1 MTKSKSKGPASAK
14 PKSTAKTSPKTVVLF
29 GADEF
34 GKPRAARFVDA
45 DQALLAKAAEALHLR
60 LVPVA
65 NLELDEIARKL
76 PIGRLHAN
84 GEGLVPFVRG
94 DLYCELVGVTVGNQQ
109 APNDLKSSKG
119 LPTNVDELAPGHLV
133 LAHETLECGWWEA
146 VVVDRKNDLVTL
158 RYRDFPNYP
167 PLIRHLSAVALICPT
182 AK

>member
-1 MTKSKSKGPASAK
+1 MSKSKSKGPVPAK
-14 PKSTAKTSPKTVVLF
+14 SKPTAKAQAKTVVLF

-45 DQALLAKAAEALHLR
+45 ELSLLAKAAEALHLR
-60 LVPVA
+60 LVA
-65 NLELDEIARKL
+65 ITSLELEEIAKKL

-94 DLYCELVGVTVGNQQ
+94 DLYCELVGVTVGTQQ

-119 LPTNVDELAPGHLV
+119 LPATPEELAPGHLV

-146 VVVDRKNDLVTL
+146 VVVERKDDLLTL
-158 RYRDFPNYP
+158 RYRDFPTYP
-167 PLIRHLSAVALICPT
+167 PLVRHLSAVALICPT
-182 AK
+182 VK